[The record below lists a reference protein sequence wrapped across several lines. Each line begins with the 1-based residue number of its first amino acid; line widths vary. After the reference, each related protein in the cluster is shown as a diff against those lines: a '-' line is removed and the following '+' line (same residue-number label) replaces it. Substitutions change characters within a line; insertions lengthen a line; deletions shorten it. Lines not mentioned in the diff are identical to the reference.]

1 MRWLPVPR
9 QDGHL
14 CEGKCSRA
22 SHIGNIART
31 AYPRSE
37 KGEWSSLQGP
47 GPKRMGLQGYVRE
60 GGARTPAETPQKGR
74 AHPKPRGRELPL
86 LSWALACGPPP
97 TRRFREGFE
106 ALESRRQLL
115 EHRELKTGLH
125 TEVCTPTFTKA
136 LSVMVPNWKDPNV
149 QPLVSESTNRG
160 HKGSPRPRPRE
171 QAKSADSGLL
181 AAGRPPPA
189 PDLAGTQRQAG
200 KRAGG
205 GALWWKRGRFQVSL
219 DRAREPEAV
228 GEQVSRAS
236 VIGGERTASASA

>member
-31 AYPRSE
+31 AYSRSK
-37 KGEWSSLQGP
+37 KGERSSLRGP
-47 GPKRMGLQGYVRE
+47 GPKRMGLQGYEKGEPAHQLRPHRRARPTQNPE
-60 GGARTPAETPQKGR
+60 GGSC
-74 AHPKPRGRELPL
+74 PL

-97 TRRFREGFE
+97 TRRFQEAFE
-106 ALESRRQLL
+106 QVESRRQLP

-125 TEVCTPTFTKA
+125 TEICTPTFTKA

-160 HKGSPRPRPRE
+160 HKGSPHPRPRE
-171 QAKSADSGLL
+171 QAKSAELRAPGCREAATRTRFGGDSK
-181 AAGRPPPA
+181 AGRE
-189 PDLAGTQRQAG
+189 T
-200 KRAGG
+200 GG
-205 GALWWKRGRFQVSL
+205 GGLRGGK
-219 DRAREPEAV
+219 
-228 GEQVSRAS
+228 GEGSR
-236 VIGGERTASASA
+236 